1 MDAVKVG
8 KPPHPAF
15 PDQEELMN
23 RTAKVVKQ
31 SVMAAMLVIVS
42 VYVGVQFGATVGKH
56 QSVARTLE
64 KPGMNFILT
73 DGTVFCPKC

>member
-1 MDAVKVG
+1 
-8 KPPHPAF
+8 
-15 PDQEELMN
+15 MN

-42 VYVGVQFGATVGKH
+42 VYVGVQFGAGVGKH
-56 QSVARTLE
+56 QGVARTLE

-73 DGTVFCPKC
+73 DDSTYCPKC